1 MFKVVF
7 LILLWLFLVTVVT
20 VVAFG
25 YFRRQ
30 AELEHEETMYEL
42 KNE

>member
-1 MFKVVF
+1 MFKLVF
-7 LILLWLFLVTVVT
+7 FVILWLFLVTVVT

-25 YFRRQ
+25 YFRRK
-30 AELEHEETMYEL
+30 AELEHEETMYEM

>member
-7 LILLWLFLVTVVT
+7 LIILWLFLVAVITVA
-20 VVAFG
+20 AFG
-25 YFRRQ
+25 YFRRK
-30 AELEHEETMYEL
+30 AELEHEETMYEM